1 MPKKVNVDILAE
13 RLENVHIDVRDIK
26 EMVKI
31 QNGRVR
37 KLENV
42 RNIMTGALIVLSGLV
57 GYGVIKLQSLFG
69 V

>member
-42 RNIMTGALIVLSGLV
+42 RNIMMGALIVLSGLV

>member
-31 QNGRVR
+31 QNCRVR